1 MLRAMRPAVVAVMAV
16 VAFAALATVAACGP
30 DRRKCTTG
38 AQCQLAN
45 GGRGLCLDFSCA
57 YDDPSCASGLR
68 FDEHAEEPNHCV
80 PRADASVSGDA
91 PPLPDGVPDAPAD
104 DATTV
109 DATKVD
115 GAADAGDAG

>member
-1 MLRAMRPAVVAVMAV
+1 MRAAVVAIAAV
-16 VAFAALATVAACGP
+16 VALVAIGACGP

-38 AQCQLAN
+38 SQCQLDN

-80 PRADASVSGDA
+80 PRADAGVVDDA
-91 PPLPDGVPDAPAD
+91 APLPDGVPDAPVVD
-104 DATTV
+104 GTIV